1 LPTVNQS
8 KQIGFKEES
17 KAQTRLTQ
25 LKEDNIIFM
34 KRILINTTER
44 REKPRTGSDKKN
56 ECARTYPADQ
66 FPEKRSRHTTQSRR
80 QGVDKRHPC

>member
-44 REKPRTGSDKKN
+44 REKPRTGSDKKKMN
-56 ECARTYPADQ
+56 VLVPIPPIS
-66 FPEKRSRHTTQSRR
+66 FPKSDPGIPHKVEGK
-80 QGVDKRHPC
+80 V